1 MPVPVADS
9 EAALSDHGEAA
20 PVEEGVGLDQYTCW
34 VLLNVGVEIE
44 LQVVG

>member
-20 PVEEGVGLDQYTCW
+20 LVEEGLVQYTCW

-44 LQVVG
+44 LQVVC